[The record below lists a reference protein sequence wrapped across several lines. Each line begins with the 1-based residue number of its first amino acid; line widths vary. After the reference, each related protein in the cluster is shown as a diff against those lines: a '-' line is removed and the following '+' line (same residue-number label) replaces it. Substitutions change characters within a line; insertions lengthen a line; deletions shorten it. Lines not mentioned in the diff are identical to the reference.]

1 MADLSPAYTT
11 PKELAMHL
19 GVSERALRERAR
31 ALGACRELGNRMIL
45 LPEDVR
51 LILEDM
57 RPCPSSTNGSP
68 VGRGTST
75 SPAPTGDFAALQA
88 HRTRTAPSGSP
99 RMRQPQNGDVISMD
113 WRRV

>member
-31 ALGACRELGNRMIL
+31 ALGACRELGKRMIL
-45 LPEDVR
+45 LPEDVH
-51 LILEDM
+51 LLLEDM
-57 RPCPSSTNGSP
+57 RPCQNSTNASP

-88 HRTRTAPSGSP
+88 HRTRTSPSGS
-99 RMRQPQNGDVISMD
+99 RRKQKPQNGDVISMD
-113 WRRV
+113 RRRQ